1 LTVPFGSD
9 KVSPAMPDKRV
20 YIKTFGCQMNVHDS
34 ERIGGLLRNEGY
46 RLTDKP
52 EEADMIIVNSCS
64 IREKSEQKAYSDLGR
79 FAALKREKPGLIL
92 GMAGCVAQ
100 QEGEKVLKR
109 YRGLDLVFGSSN
121 IENVPQMIET
131 ITLRSQPIVMV
142 QEPPGPPRTTPAV
155 RADRVR
161 AWVSIM
167 EGCNRRCAF
176 CVVPTTRGRERS
188 RPSAD
193 VVEEVSHL
201 AEAGYK
207 EITLLGQTVNS
218 YSGAPGEGKDFADL
232 LWMLDAVEGI
242 ERIRFTSPHPA
253 DMTEKLIETMAVLP
267 KVCEYLHL
275 PLQSGSDA
283 VLSRMGRGYTMD
295 GYRRIIDSLR
305 RRVPEMAFS
314 TDIIVGFPG
323 ETEDDFRMTLKA
335 VGVIEFDNVYYFNYS
350 PRKNTPAA
358 GFEAQVPDEIK
369 SERFQRLSGLE
380 KAVAREKNRCLI
392 GTKQEVLIEGRS
404 KRDRSKFTGRTRSNK
419 LVHFDGTESEIG
431 HLIDVR
437 ITAASS
443 TFLEAVRHRDT
454 V

>member
-1 LTVPFGSD
+1 
-9 KVSPAMPDKRV
+9 
-20 YIKTFGCQMNVHDS
+20 
-34 ERIGGLLRNEGY
+34 
-46 RLTDKP
+46 
-52 EEADMIIVNSCS
+52 
-64 IREKSEQKAYSDLGR
+64 
-79 FAALKREKPGLIL
+79 
-92 GMAGCVAQ
+92 
-100 QEGEKVLKR
+100 
-109 YRGLDLVFGSSN
+109 
-121 IENVPQMIET
+121 
-131 ITLRSQPIVMV
+131 
-142 QEPPGPPRTTPAV
+142 
-155 RADRVR
+155 
-161 AWVSIM
+161 
-167 EGCNRRCAF
+167 
-176 CVVPTTRGRERS
+176 VVPTTRGRERS